1 MPLNK
6 FISITEG
13 EDMRYDYSQPLYRPP
28 SEAWSMIIQV
38 TEGCSHNKCKFCYM
52 YKGKQFRLKSKEEI
66 TGHIEWLKAAYK
78 NPKRIFLADGNVL
91 CINTDKLLDL
101 LNYIKREFPNV
112 ERISSYAGPSDLLRK
127 TDEELRAIR
136 DAGLELLY
144 MGVET
149 GSDKVLSMVNKG
161 VNREEMIEAGQKA
174 IKAGFKFSCMIIS
187 GLGGL
192 EYMEDHAVESAK
204 VISAINPHYFSL
216 LRLVVD
222 EGSELAEDIEKG
234 KFQLLTPLQILDE
247 NIILLENIEL
257 TDCIFRANHVSNLV
271 NLAGTLN
278 QDRDM
283 LINKLKRVREN
294 PNFIPYTYNGL

>member
-1 MPLNK
+1 
-6 FISITEG
+6 
-13 EDMRYDYSQPLYRPP
+13 
-28 SEAWSMIIQV
+28 
-38 TEGCSHNKCKFCYM
+38 M
-52 YKGKQFRLKSKEEI
+52 Y
-66 TGHIEWLKAAYK
+66 
-78 NPKRIFLADGNVL
+78 V
-91 CINTDKLLDL
+91 
-101 LNYIKREFPNV
+101 
-112 ERISSYAGPSDLLRK
+112 LLRV
-127 TDEELRAIR
+127 TPSLAAFFIN
-136 DAGLELLY
+136 
-144 MGVET
+144 
-149 GSDKVLSMVNKG
+149 LSAN
-161 VNREEMIEAGQKA
+161 
-174 IKAGFKFSCMIIS
+174 FSVFS
-187 GLGGL
+187 NNF
-192 EYMEDHAVESAK
+192 S
-204 VISAINPHYFSL
+204 INPHYFSL

>member
-1 MPLNK
+1 
-6 FISITEG
+6 
-13 EDMRYDYSQPLYRPP
+13 
-28 SEAWSMIIQV
+28 
-38 TEGCSHNKCKFCYM
+38 
-52 YKGKQFRLKSKEEI
+52 
-66 TGHIEWLKAAYK
+66 
-78 NPKRIFLADGNVL
+78 
-91 CINTDKLLDL
+91 
-101 LNYIKREFPNV
+101 
-112 ERISSYAGPSDLLRK
+112 
-127 TDEELRAIR
+127 
-136 DAGLELLY
+136 
-144 MGVET
+144 
-149 GSDKVLSMVNKG
+149 
-161 VNREEMIEAGQKA
+161 
-174 IKAGFKFSCMIIS
+174 MIIS